1 MTSASR
7 VSRFSTRKSAW
18 WTAWSSVWPL
28 KRWLSQMNS
37 WSQKSRTFDPK
48 TQELLIPNLDSND
61 LLIPNLADC
70 GRHLLL
76 HNRECHGLSSLY
88 VTWDTGFGR
97 DWYATTLGQWHI
109 VISFICSVD
118 NLIILEIYCE
128 SLSGCVS
135 IWRITAS
142 EELISKFVKHCLCG
156 KCHKA

>member
-18 WTAWSSVWPL
+18 WTAWWSAWPL
-28 KRWLSQMNS
+28 KRWLNQIELN
-37 WSQKSRTFDPK
+37 WSQISRALDPK
-48 TQELLIPNLDSND
+48 SQE

-70 GRHLLL
+70 GSQLLL
-76 HNRECHGLSSLY
+76 HTRECHGLSSLH

-109 VISFICSVD
+109 AILYLFCYLVD
-118 NLIILEIYCE
+118 NLVAQLIMLEIYCE
-128 SLSGCVS
+128 SLSGRVN

-142 EELISKFVKHCLCG
+142 G
-156 KCHKA
+156 KYHNA